1 MEFVYYEEVEMIL
14 DRALNPSSSK
24 REIFYDRY
32 EAFKYILK
40 RIHVKN
46 NAKNRSKIEK
56 YMTKYEKTKGV
67 SLYG

>member
-14 DRALNPSSSK
+14 DRAINPSSSK
-24 REIFYDRY
+24 KEIFYDRY
-32 EAFKYILK
+32 EVFKYILK
-40 RIHVKN
+40 KLHIKH

>member
-24 REIFYDRY
+24 KEVFYDKY
-32 EAFKYILK
+32 EIFKYILK
-40 RIHVKN
+40 KMHIKH

-56 YMTKYEKTKGV
+56 YMSRYEKVKGV
-67 SLYG
+67 KLCE